1 MTSMAARSRGSHAPT
16 AAVGPSLSDA
26 LILWAESPEEARS
39 FLSRI
44 ASDVTFPKIAK
55 IFVAK
60 RSGKVRSN
68 SYTNGEY
75 WPTSDDDAVDVY
87 REAVGAPPRITEL
100 VQWCTCDV
108 MLSWGD
114 KPIVVI
120 EDTTHIVRINL
131 FQRYARLARAAS
143 LGVSSAVLQS
153 TRGLDLSKRGD
164 VWGLHRY
171 LAAFQAMTGVH
182 PMAPTLPLWY
192 VPEAGNESRV
202 VDHLVAYVK
211 LLIAGDFPGAKTVV
225 DKQHAKID
233 ALLAAGV
240 QGERVGDVPSID
252 YTSESD
258 VVVRIGA
265 KPDVQSWRT
274 KGSGQ
279 MDAYVGMILAVK
291 YLHCYDQH
299 GEQVRRLRVDFTKLP
314 PGFWFFQDGAKATAL
329 YKRLPFEFADEV
341 RFLG

>member
-1 MTSMAARSRGSHAPT
+1 MTSIAARS
-16 AAVGPSLSDA
+16 VGPHTLKPALDSSLSGA
-26 LILWAESPEEARS
+26 LVLWAESPEEARM
-39 FLSRI
+39 FLHRI

-68 SYTNGEY
+68 SYTTGEY

-87 REAVGAPPRITEL
+87 REAVGAPSSITEL

-114 KPIVVI
+114 RPIVVI
-120 EDTTHIVRINL
+120 EDTTHIVRMNL

-143 LGVSSAVLQS
+143 LGVSSAVLQG

-164 VWGLHRY
+164 MWGLHRY
-171 LAAFQAMTGVH
+171 LAAFQAMTRVH
-182 PMAPTLPLWY
+182 PRAPTLPLWY
-192 VPEAGNESRV
+192 VPEAGDESRV
-202 VDHLVAYVK
+202 VDRLIAYVR
-211 LLIAGDFPGAKTVV
+211 LLITGDFLGAKAVV
-225 DKQHAKID
+225 DKQLAEID
-233 ALLAAGV
+233 VLLAAGV
-240 QGERVGDVPSID
+240 QGERVRDVPSID

-265 KPDVQSWRT
+265 NPNVKSWRE

-279 MDAYVGMILAVK
+279 MDPYVGMIMAAK
-291 YLHCYDQH
+291 YLHCYDQD
-299 GEQVRRLRVDFTKLP
+299 GKQVRRLRVDFTKLP
-314 PGFWFFQDGAKATAL
+314 PDFWFFRDGAEATAL